1 MEKLKDKI
9 KNALQNKDLKD
20 LKKDLQK
27 SIKEKAITTDPHKD
41 LLNKLNNITYD
52 DKTVEQ
58 IKEYATKKKIPNFLS
73 TSHRNRFIEKFRH
86 FVVQDGK
93 LFFKHV
99 DFLLQ
104 VVKPEEVEDILKKEY
119 ADAGVSAGMG
129 IYKFYR
135 KLCDKY
141 CGIKLKDVKEFLPKQ
156 QYYQLTKS
164 TRHIVN
170 KPILTERP
178 NERWGIDLIDMNR
191 YVAHNNNYRHILTCI
206 DYFSK
211 YCWAVPLKNKEAVDV
226 VEGMDIIT
234 AKAGVFPDIIQKDNG
249 GEFQK
254 ELNVW
259 MKQHNVK
266 YINTLSYSP
275 QSNGLIENFNKQL
288 RKILREMSVRTKSL
302 NWVDNLQSAC
312 DSKNAMVNSTTK
324 YAPNKLWTAKNN
336 NRNFRQAIIKEKI
349 KGKAKAM
356 LDKITEFEIGDYV
369 RIKMLALQSQIRQKI
384 KNGNKK
390 YIVVNYSPEIYQITS
405 KMKKDND
412 GYENYRYT
420 VKDTDGNELLTQ
432 LKRNK
437 RRRIRKDK
445 RFFASDFIKVDS
457 PKEEPDILTR
467 PEANKLNQIEEE
479 IIKKPTKKKA
489 VTVEPLIEPVDD
501 VPIVE
506 PIIERPKRARKQ
518 RQDDDFEYTP
528 QVRQTRNKVTVVNY
542 DK

>member
-518 RQDDDFEYTP
+518 RKDDDFEYTP

>member
-86 FVVQDGK
+86 YVVQDGK